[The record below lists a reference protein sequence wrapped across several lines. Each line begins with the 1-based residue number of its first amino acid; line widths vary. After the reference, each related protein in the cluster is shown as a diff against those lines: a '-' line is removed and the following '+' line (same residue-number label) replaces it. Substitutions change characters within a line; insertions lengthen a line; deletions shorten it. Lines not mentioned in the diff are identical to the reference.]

1 MVVRYFRY
9 EQDVSGGTRSFLPRL
24 RLLRFP
30 VVTEP
35 TVAEKI
41 ASRILARVG
50 IAAIWDAH
58 VAAAAAYGLG
68 KMDAA
73 ASLLEIADAAEREWL
88 NRAELLARL
97 GNLTRRSRLSRGRDQ
112 LRALMGMDAKLRAGD
127 KQNQVERAA

>member
-1 MVVRYFRY
+1 M
-9 EQDVSGGTRSFLPRL
+9 
-24 RLLRFP
+24 
-30 VVTEP
+30 VTEP

-97 GNLTRRSRLSRGRDQ
+97 GNLTRRSRLSRRRDQ
-112 LRALMGMDAKLRAGD
+112 PRAVMGIDPKPRTRD
-127 KQNQVERAA
+127 KQYWAERAA